1 MKGIRSKQRQLV
13 EILTSKAYAGG
24 TLRPSTKALLQ
35 ELIEQCAKYER
46 SKGPFNHDAT
56 GSPCAD
62 LRGSNIRGANLLRDE
77 I

>member
-13 EILTSKAYAGG
+13 EILTTRAYIEG

-35 ELIEQCAKYER
+35 RLIEQCAKYER

-56 GSPCAD
+56 GSPCD
-62 LRGSNIRGANLLRDE
+62 
-77 I
+77 

>member
-24 TLRPSTKALLQ
+24 TLRPGTKALLQ
-35 ELIEQCAKYER
+35 KLIEQCAIYER

-56 GSPCAD
+56 GSPCA
-62 LRGSNIRGANLLRDE
+62 
-77 I
+77 